1 MDHLALAVRDQER
14 SRRFYERYF
23 DFEAESE
30 PREDGVL
37 ILHARGFSLAL
48 GETEEAISLPSFL
61 HFGLGLDSPDEVRA
75 FRDRIGA
82 DGVEIVETWDEPDYV
97 STKFRD
103 PDGYVVEVGWE
114 PESAAG
120 ER

>member
-1 MDHLALAVRDQER
+1 MDHLALAVCDQER

-23 DFEAESE
+23 GFEAEQE

-48 GETEEAISLPSFL
+48 GQTDEEISLPSFL
-61 HFGLGLDSPDEVRA
+61 HFGLGLDSPDEARA
-75 FRDRIGA
+75 FRDRLA
-82 DGVEIVETWDEPDYV
+82 RDGIEIVETWDEADYV
-97 STKFRD
+97 STKFCD
-103 PDGYVVEVGWE
+103 PDGYVVEIAWDS
-114 PESAAG
+114 ESAAG